1 MLRSGVLAWL
11 TAQQAQDHELSKTG
25 GDEDVADADD
35 LGAQRDADRYDVG
48 QPAQPG
54 VGVGELVA
62 RVGARHDGLGAHPGP
77 SEGVGG
83 DGHRAVGAHDEG
95 VGEQAE
101 GDQTGAAHP
110 AVAGQEA
117 GHARGGD
124 DQAGCVEG
132 ASDERAE
139 DLSGE
144 GGGDQR
150 CVAEP
155 GRAEQVEA
163 TSGEQADGHGDGQ
176 HDEDEDHAPSVAAV
190 PPALPPTP
198 IGAGVETV
206 LVADRG
212 SLGARVVRTVQ
223 ALGARA
229 VTIHLDGEHGHGD
242 ESVLLGGPGS
252 DADVVKVL
260 EAARQAGADAVH
272 PGAGPLAAHP
282 GFAAAVVEAGLVWVG
297 PPPASLGGTPVLPAT
312 RREVQWLGGAAVDER
327 DVVDDLIVSSGP
339 PAPGAAPLA
348 GVVSVVGDLVVPH
361 LTLGHVVT
369 EEALG
374 LDLVALQLRTA
385 AGEDVPYEV
394 VARAAA
400 GVVLRG
406 TGTVERLSWPEGVRV
421 ETACREG
428 AAVPPD
434 GVVAVLA
441 VAASTTAL
449 ALDALR
455 AALAQTLVEGVA
467 LVVPDLERTRA

>member
-1 MLRSGVLAWL
+1 M
-11 TAQQAQDHELSKTG
+11 
-25 GDEDVADADD
+25 
-35 LGAQRDADRYDVG
+35 
-48 QPAQPG
+48 
-54 VGVGELVA
+54 
-62 RVGARHDGLGAHPGP
+62 
-77 SEGVGG
+77 
-83 DGHRAVGAHDEG
+83 
-95 VGEQAE
+95 
-101 GDQTGAAHP
+101 
-110 AVAGQEA
+110 
-117 GHARGGD
+117 
-124 DQAGCVEG
+124 
-132 ASDERAE
+132 
-139 DLSGE
+139 
-144 GGGDQR
+144 
-150 CVAEP
+150 
-155 GRAEQVEA
+155 
-163 TSGEQADGHGDGQ
+163 
-176 HDEDEDHAPSVAAV
+176 
-190 PPALPPTP
+190 PPVLPPTP
-198 IGAGVETV
+198 TGGGFETV

-212 SLGARVVRTVQ
+212 LLGARVVRTVQ

-229 VTIHLDGEHGHGD
+229 VTVHLDGEHGHGD

-272 PGAGPLAAHP
+272 PGSGPLAAHP

-297 PPPASLGGTPVLPAT
+297 PPAGSLGGTPVLPAT

-339 PAPGAAPLA
+339 PPPCAAPLA
-348 GVVSVVGDLVVPH
+348 GAVSGVVSVVGELVVPH
-361 LTLGHVVT
+361 LTLGHIVT

-374 LDLVALQLRTA
+374 LDLVELQLRTA

-455 AALAQTLVEGVA
+455 AALAQTVVEGVA